1 MLLLAGCSENYTV
14 SEQMTD
20 VVVIQN
26 KMPDASAENVTEAAA
41 TVKTGLFV
49 EDMDYDIK
57 SFVRQFYDY
66 LASGDYELAMYMTN
80 DSANLDRDKF
90 IQLSGYIDSVKS
102 LTCYMM
108 EGMVDG
114 SYIVVARCGVAT
126 TLGSQ
131 VVTMLNAFYICTNE
145 SGTYYICSS
154 SVGDEVKSYIDNK
167 VLEVEK
173 VEITDLVSD
182 WKIEKNNSV
191 KKGDIVYL
199 DFTITKNSSWSTG
212 WNYGIGKIPI
222 LENCQNKYYDLTLNG
237 WEGRN
242 TGEIVIKNGIIDIFE
257 LGHSPTGIG
266 INTTVYIGKK

>member
-1 MLLLAGCSENYTV
+1 MYRRFLVVCLSCVMLLLAGCSENYTV

-26 KMPDASAENVTEAAA
+26 KMPDAAAENVTEAAA

-154 SVGDEVKSYIDNK
+154 SVGDEVKSYNSIMLSDQMIEDIARKVRVENFVAELNQPNLEEIENVLIFDN
-167 VLEVEK
+167 VTRFL
-173 VEITDLVSD
+173 
-182 WKIEKNNSV
+182 
-191 KKGDIVYL
+191 Y
-199 DFTITKNSSWSTG
+199 
-212 WNYGIGKIPI
+212 
-222 LENCQNKYYDLTLNG
+222 
-237 WEGRN
+237 
-242 TGEIVIKNGIIDIFE
+242 E
-257 LGHSPTGIG
+257 LQP
-266 INTTVYIGKK
+266 KQ

>member
-26 KMPDASAENVTEAAA
+26 KMPDAAAENVTEAAA

-145 SGTYYICSS
+145 SGTYYICGS
-154 SVGDEVKSYIDNK
+154 SVGDEVKSYNSIMLSDQMIEDIARKVRVENLVAELNQPNLEEIENVLIFDN
-167 VLEVEK
+167 VTRFLYERQPE
-173 VEITDLVSD
+173 
-182 WKIEKNNSV
+182 
-191 KKGDIVYL
+191 
-199 DFTITKNSSWSTG
+199 
-212 WNYGIGKIPI
+212 
-222 LENCQNKYYDLTLNG
+222 Q
-237 WEGRN
+237 
-242 TGEIVIKNGIIDIFE
+242 
-257 LGHSPTGIG
+257 
-266 INTTVYIGKK
+266 

>member
-1 MLLLAGCSENYTV
+1 MYRRFLVVCLSCVMLLLAGCSENYTV

-26 KMPDASAENVTEAAA
+26 KMPDAAAENVTEAAA

-145 SGTYYICSS
+145 SGTYYICGS
-154 SVGDEVKSYIDNK
+154 SVGDEVKSYNSIMLSDQMIEDIARKVRVENLVAELNQPNLEEIENVLIFDN
-167 VLEVEK
+167 VTRFLYERQPE
-173 VEITDLVSD
+173 
-182 WKIEKNNSV
+182 
-191 KKGDIVYL
+191 
-199 DFTITKNSSWSTG
+199 
-212 WNYGIGKIPI
+212 
-222 LENCQNKYYDLTLNG
+222 Q
-237 WEGRN
+237 
-242 TGEIVIKNGIIDIFE
+242 
-257 LGHSPTGIG
+257 
-266 INTTVYIGKK
+266 

>member
-26 KMPDASAENVTEAAA
+26 KMPYAAAENVTEAAA

-154 SVGDEVKSYIDNK
+154 SVGDEVKSYNSIMLSDQMIEDIARKVRVENFVAELNQPNLEEIENVLIFDN
-167 VLEVEK
+167 VTRFL
-173 VEITDLVSD
+173 
-182 WKIEKNNSV
+182 
-191 KKGDIVYL
+191 Y
-199 DFTITKNSSWSTG
+199 
-212 WNYGIGKIPI
+212 
-222 LENCQNKYYDLTLNG
+222 
-237 WEGRN
+237 
-242 TGEIVIKNGIIDIFE
+242 E
-257 LGHSPTGIG
+257 LQP
-266 INTTVYIGKK
+266 KQ

>member
-1 MLLLAGCSENYTV
+1 MYRRFLVVCLSCVMLLLAGCSENYTV

-90 IQLSGYIDSVKS
+90 MQLSGYIDSVKS

-126 TLGSQ
+126 TLGPQ

-145 SGTYYICSS
+145 SGTYYICGS
-154 SVGDEVKSYIDNK
+154 SVGDEVKSYNSIMLSDQMIEDIARKVRVENFVAELNQPNLEEIENVLTFDNVTRFLYERQPK
-167 VLEVEK
+167 
-173 VEITDLVSD
+173 
-182 WKIEKNNSV
+182 
-191 KKGDIVYL
+191 
-199 DFTITKNSSWSTG
+199 
-212 WNYGIGKIPI
+212 
-222 LENCQNKYYDLTLNG
+222 Q
-237 WEGRN
+237 
-242 TGEIVIKNGIIDIFE
+242 
-257 LGHSPTGIG
+257 
-266 INTTVYIGKK
+266 

>member
-1 MLLLAGCSENYTV
+1 MYRRFLVVCLSCVMLLLAGCSENYTV

-26 KMPDASAENVTEAAA
+26 KMPDASAENVTEAAS

-90 IQLSGYIDSVKS
+90 MQLSGYIDSVKS

-126 TLGSQ
+126 TLGPQ

-145 SGTYYICSS
+145 SGTYYICGS
-154 SVGDEVKSYIDNK
+154 SVGDEVKSYNSIMLSDQMIEDIARKVRVENFVAELNQPNLEEIENVLTFDN
-167 VLEVEK
+167 VTRFLYERQPE
-173 VEITDLVSD
+173 
-182 WKIEKNNSV
+182 
-191 KKGDIVYL
+191 
-199 DFTITKNSSWSTG
+199 
-212 WNYGIGKIPI
+212 
-222 LENCQNKYYDLTLNG
+222 Q
-237 WEGRN
+237 
-242 TGEIVIKNGIIDIFE
+242 
-257 LGHSPTGIG
+257 
-266 INTTVYIGKK
+266 

>member
-26 KMPDASAENVTEAAA
+26 KMPDAAAENVTEAAA

-154 SVGDEVKSYIDNK
+154 SVGDEVKSYNSIMLSDQMIEDIARKVRVENFVAELNQPNLEEIENVLIFDN
-167 VLEVEK
+167 VTRFL
-173 VEITDLVSD
+173 
-182 WKIEKNNSV
+182 
-191 KKGDIVYL
+191 Y
-199 DFTITKNSSWSTG
+199 
-212 WNYGIGKIPI
+212 
-222 LENCQNKYYDLTLNG
+222 
-237 WEGRN
+237 
-242 TGEIVIKNGIIDIFE
+242 E
-257 LGHSPTGIG
+257 LQP
-266 INTTVYIGKK
+266 KQ

>member
-41 TVKTGLFV
+41 AVNTALFV

-80 DSANLDRDKF
+80 DSANLDSDKF
-90 IQLSGYIDSVKS
+90 MQLSGYIDSVKS

-126 TLGSQ
+126 TLGPQ

-145 SGTYYICSS
+145 SGTYYICGS
-154 SVGDEVKSYIDNK
+154 SVGDEVKSYNSIMLSDQMIEDIARKVRVENFVAELNQPNLEEIENVLFFDN
-167 VLEVEK
+167 VTRFLYERQPE
-173 VEITDLVSD
+173 
-182 WKIEKNNSV
+182 
-191 KKGDIVYL
+191 
-199 DFTITKNSSWSTG
+199 
-212 WNYGIGKIPI
+212 
-222 LENCQNKYYDLTLNG
+222 Q
-237 WEGRN
+237 
-242 TGEIVIKNGIIDIFE
+242 
-257 LGHSPTGIG
+257 
-266 INTTVYIGKK
+266 

>member
-1 MLLLAGCSENYTV
+1 MYRRIFALCFSCIICLLSGCSAK
-14 SEQMTD
+14 SSAAEQMTD

-90 IQLSGYIDSVKS
+90 MQLSGYIDSVKS

-126 TLGSQ
+126 TLGPQ

-154 SVGDEVKSYIDNK
+154 SVGDEVKSYNSIMLSDQMIEDIARKVRVENFVAELNQPNLEEIENVLIFDNVTRFLYERQPK
-167 VLEVEK
+167 
-173 VEITDLVSD
+173 
-182 WKIEKNNSV
+182 
-191 KKGDIVYL
+191 
-199 DFTITKNSSWSTG
+199 
-212 WNYGIGKIPI
+212 
-222 LENCQNKYYDLTLNG
+222 Q
-237 WEGRN
+237 
-242 TGEIVIKNGIIDIFE
+242 
-257 LGHSPTGIG
+257 
-266 INTTVYIGKK
+266 

>member
-90 IQLSGYIDSVKS
+90 MQLSGYIDSVKS

-126 TLGSQ
+126 TLGPQ

-145 SGTYYICSS
+145 SGTYYICGS
-154 SVGDEVKSYIDNK
+154 SVGDEVRSYNSIMLSDQII
-167 VLEVEK
+167 EDVEK
-173 VEITDLVSD
+173 QVRLSNNAAEITQPNLKDL
-182 WKIEKNNSV
+182 
-191 KKGDIVYL
+191 
-199 DFTITKNSSWSTG
+199 
-212 WNYGIGKIPI
+212 
-222 LENCQNKYYDLTLNG
+222 
-237 WEGRN
+237 EG
-242 TGEIVIKNGIIDIFE
+242 IVIFDDVTRFLYEKQPDE
-257 LGHSPTGIG
+257 
-266 INTTVYIGKK
+266 

>member
-90 IQLSGYIDSVKS
+90 MQLSGYIDSVKS

-126 TLGSQ
+126 TLGPQ

-154 SVGDEVKSYIDNK
+154 SVGDEVKSYNSIMLSDQMIEDIARKVRVENFVAELNQPNLEEIENVLTFDN
-167 VLEVEK
+167 VTRFLYERQPE
-173 VEITDLVSD
+173 
-182 WKIEKNNSV
+182 
-191 KKGDIVYL
+191 
-199 DFTITKNSSWSTG
+199 
-212 WNYGIGKIPI
+212 
-222 LENCQNKYYDLTLNG
+222 Q
-237 WEGRN
+237 
-242 TGEIVIKNGIIDIFE
+242 
-257 LGHSPTGIG
+257 
-266 INTTVYIGKK
+266 

>member
-1 MLLLAGCSENYTV
+1 MYRRFLVVCLSCVMLLLAGCSENYTV

-90 IQLSGYIDSVKS
+90 MQLSGYIDSVKS

-126 TLGSQ
+126 TLGPQ

-154 SVGDEVKSYIDNK
+154 SVGDEVKSYNSIMLSDQMIEDIARKVRVENFVAELNQPNLEEIENVLTFDN
-167 VLEVEK
+167 VTRFLYERQPE
-173 VEITDLVSD
+173 
-182 WKIEKNNSV
+182 
-191 KKGDIVYL
+191 
-199 DFTITKNSSWSTG
+199 
-212 WNYGIGKIPI
+212 
-222 LENCQNKYYDLTLNG
+222 Q
-237 WEGRN
+237 
-242 TGEIVIKNGIIDIFE
+242 
-257 LGHSPTGIG
+257 
-266 INTTVYIGKK
+266 